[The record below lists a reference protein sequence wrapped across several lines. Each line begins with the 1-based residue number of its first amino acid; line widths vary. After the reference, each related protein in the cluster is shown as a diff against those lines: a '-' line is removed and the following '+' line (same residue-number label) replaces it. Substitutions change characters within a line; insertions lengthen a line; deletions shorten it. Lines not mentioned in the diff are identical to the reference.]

1 MGKGGNGDKV
11 VDRGIRHKGF
21 VHVKLKRTFY
31 PFTARLE
38 VRGRGRCVWKGEGGG
53 CKREKNCSVT
63 VFHEK
68 QQRSYKII
76 DANSARYFREV
87 VLIFLGHARQDRPL
101 CLLIVIHI
109 CTITVI

>member
-1 MGKGGNGDKV
+1 V
-11 VDRGIRHKGF
+11 F
-21 VHVKLKRTFY
+21 
-31 PFTARLE
+31 
-38 VRGRGRCVWKGEGGG
+38 GRGRGGG

-87 VLIFLGHARQDRPL
+87 VIIFVGHARYDRPL
-101 CLLIVIHI
+101 CLLIVI